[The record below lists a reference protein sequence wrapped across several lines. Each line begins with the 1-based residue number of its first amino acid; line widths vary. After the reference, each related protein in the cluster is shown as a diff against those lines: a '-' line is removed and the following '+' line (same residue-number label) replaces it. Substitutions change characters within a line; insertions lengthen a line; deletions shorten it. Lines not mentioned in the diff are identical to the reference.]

1 MSVSVSG
8 DFLCLEGYSYWL
20 SCASHPTPQK
30 NPVPWGVTL
39 VETGPGDGTSEDEG
53 LPEGGGLARRGRRP
67 HRKGPRGPRHTGRTP
82 CADEGGPALGTW
94 KASKAAWRG
103 APPRLG
109 RARQGPPAG
118 LGEAWTQQRLDPRLP
133 PAACGTLTPCY
144 FSPSPSPLRYGPAC
158 VLPGQGRP
166 ACCPRNLPIGSLLSA
181 SSFNRAQRHGSLK
194 DKRTNNRAS

>member
-1 MSVSVSG
+1 MARSTRHSRHCGYLEPDPETAELCAPVMSVSVSG

-20 SCASHPTPQK
+20 SCASYPTPQK
-30 NPVPWGVTL
+30 NPVPRGATL
-39 VETGPGDGTSEDEG
+39 VETGLEDGTSEDEG

-82 CADEGGPALGTW
+82 CADEGGLALGTW
-94 KASKAAWRG
+94 KASKAARRG

-144 FSPSPSPLRYGPAC
+144 FSPSPSPLR
-158 VLPGQGRP
+158 
-166 ACCPRNLPIGSLLSA
+166 
-181 SSFNRAQRHGSLK
+181 
-194 DKRTNNRAS
+194 